1 MKGMS
6 RMKSYNRYLNRLT
19 NPVKLADNTIF
30 ALSSI
35 ERGNK
40 VSPVPLKEGIELCDY
55 LISLLKELKISKEK
69 KTQLIFSTAD
79 NDYKALQKIDID
91 KVRKTKKWIKD
102 LMKNPLSHTKEEIKD
117 LRKFL
122 ITVTMP
128 MWQNRTLEFREMK
141 LKQGLIIRG

>member
-6 RMKSYNRYLNRLT
+6 RMKSYNKRLT

-40 VSPVPLKEGIELCDY
+40 VSPVLLREGIELCNY

-69 KTQLIFSTAD
+69 KTQLIFSASN
-79 NDYKALQKIDID
+79 NDYKALQEIDID
-91 KVRKTKKWIKD
+91 KVRKTKKWIED
-102 LMKNPLSHTKEEIKD
+102 LVKNPLSHTKEEIND

>member
-1 MKGMS
+1 MKN
-6 RMKSYNRYLNRLT
+6 YNRYLNRLT
-19 NPVKLADNTIF
+19 NPVKLADNTVF
-30 ALSSI
+30 TLSSI

-40 VSPVPLKEGIELCDY
+40 VSPVPLREGIELCDY
-55 LISLLKELKISKEK
+55 LISILEELKMSKEK
-69 KTQLIFSTAD
+69 EVQLISSAV
-79 NDYKALQKIDID
+79 NKDYKALQKIDIN
-91 KVRKTKKWIKD
+91 KVREAKKWIKD
-102 LMKNPLSHTKEEIKD
+102 LLKDPLSHTKKEIKD